1 MHEAGRDCFSGAS
14 VAEVDGVAGCVGVGV
29 CSVAE
34 LTRKVEAPTCSGSVV
49 EDCACVVG
57 PGCDCFSGASVAEV
71 DGVAGCVGVGVC
83 SVAELTRK
91 VEAPTC
97 SGSVVE
103 DCACVVGPG
112 CDCFSGASVA
122 EVDGVAGCVGVG
134 VCSVAELTIFIVAPA
149 FDGAVV
155 EDDA

>member
-14 VAEVDGVAGCVGVGV
+14 GAEVDGATGCGGGGV

-57 PGCDCFSGASVAEV
+57 PGCDCFSGS
-71 DGVAGCVGVGVC
+71 
-83 SVAELTRK
+83 
-91 VEAPTC
+91 
-97 SGSVVE
+97 SG
-103 DCACVVGPG
+103 
-112 CDCFSGASVA
+112 A